1 MSSVARRSLLTA
13 TASAAVLC
21 ALSFV
26 PSAPDAAASPAHT
39 GAAATTTAS
48 TATTATAVGAA
59 TSASAATTATTATTA
74 SNATADE
81 GRLADTGSV
90 DTTPYLVG
98 GLASLGIGAAC
109 VTLALRR
116 ARGESYGGAAGFQ
129 PVRRPGA

>member
-26 PSAPDAAASPAHT
+26 PSAPDAAAPART
-39 GAAATTTAS
+39 EVAATA
-48 TATTATAVGAA
+48 TATT
-59 TSASAATTATTATTA
+59 
-74 SNATADE
+74 DE
-81 GRLADTGSV
+81 DRLADTGGV

-109 VTLALRR
+109 VTVA
-116 ARGESYGGAAGFQ
+116 
-129 PVRRPGA
+129 VRRGRHEPFADAAV

>member
-26 PSAPDAAASPAHT
+26 PSAPDAAAAPAHT
-39 GAAATTTAS
+39 RIAAAATP
-48 TATTATAVGAA
+48 AT
-59 TSASAATTATTATTA
+59 
-74 SNATADE
+74 DDP
-81 GRLADTGSV
+81 RLADTGGV

-109 VTLALRR
+109 VTVAVRR
-116 ARGESYGGAAGFQ
+116 ARREPDEEAVAL
-129 PVRRPGA
+129 

>member
-26 PSAPDAAASPAHT
+26 PSAPEAAAAPAHT
-39 GAAATTTAS
+39 RIAAAATTP
-48 TATTATAVGAA
+48 TTT
-59 TSASAATTATTATTA
+59 
-74 SNATADE
+74 DE
-81 GRLADTGSV
+81 HHLADTGGV

-109 VTLALRR
+109 VTVA
-116 ARGESYGGAAGFQ
+116 
-129 PVRRPGA
+129 VRRGRREPWEDAAAL

>member
-26 PSAPDAAASPAHT
+26 PSAPDAAAAPART
-39 GAAATTTAS
+39 EVAAAT
-48 TATTATAVGAA
+48 V
-59 TSASAATTATTATTA
+59 
-74 SNATADE
+74 TADE
-81 GRLADTGSV
+81 HRLADTGGV

-109 VTLALRR
+109 VTVAVRR
-116 ARGESYGGAAGFQ
+116 GRRESYGDTAAL
-129 PVRRPGA
+129 